1 MIPDEISNL
10 SLATCLGISER
21 RVAQV
26 RAEGRLPISPDGRH
40 LCLRS
45 LIRRAWQASLDQAH
59 GPAATPAPGRA
70 TGVPNYQEER
80 AKREAAEAAMAE
92 IKLAEKQRDVL
103 KVEAVSQ
110 AATSV
115 MGRAMARLFD
125 AWPQVALEL
134 ATMSNPAAIA
144 DRLTD
149 EQKRVM
155 GKIHAEF
162 MADAAARSAE

>member
-26 RAEGRLPISPDGRH
+26 RAEGRLPLSPDGRH

-45 LIRRAWQASLDQAH
+45 LIRRAWQASLEAH
-59 GPAATPAPGRA
+59 GPDATAAPGRA
-70 TGVPNYQEER
+70 SGVPNYQEER

>member
-26 RAEGRLPISPDGRH
+26 RAEGRLPISPDGGH
-40 LCLRS
+40 LCLRT
-45 LIRRAWQASLDQAH
+45 LIRRGWQASLGQAE
-59 GPAATPAPGRA
+59 GPASAKNRP
-70 TGVPNYQEER
+70 GVPNFAEER
-80 AKREAAEAAMAE
+80 AKREAAEASLAE
-92 IKLAEKQRDVL
+92 IKLAEKQREMV
-103 KVEAVSQ
+103 KVDAVSQ

-125 AWPQVALEL
+125 AWPQVAVEL
-134 ATMSNPAAIA
+134 ASMSNPAAIT
-144 DRLTD
+144 DRLVD

-155 GKIHAEF
+155 GRIHAEF

>member
-26 RAEGRLPISPDGRH
+26 RAEGRLPLSPDGRH

-45 LIRRAWQASLDQAH
+45 LIRRAWQASLEAH
-59 GPAATPAPGRA
+59 GPDATAAPGRA
-70 TGVPNYQEER
+70 TGFPNYQEER

-125 AWPQVALEL
+125 AWPQVAPEI

-144 DRLTD
+144 DRLSD

>member
-40 LCLRS
+40 LCLRT
-45 LIRRAWQASLDQAH
+45 LVRRGWQASLGQAD
-59 GPAATPAPGRA
+59 GPPTSSRTP
-70 TGVPNYQEER
+70 GVPNFAEER
-80 AKREAAEAAMAE
+80 AKREAAEASLAE
-92 IKLAEKQRDVL
+92 IKLAEKQREVV
-103 KVEAVSQ
+103 KVEAVAQ

-125 AWPQVALEL
+125 AWPEVSAEL
-134 ATMSNPAAIA
+134 ASMSNPAAIA
-144 DRLTD
+144 DRLAD

-162 MADAAARSAE
+162 MADAAARSARPE

>member
-26 RAEGRLPISPDGRH
+26 RAEGRLPLSPDGRH

-45 LIRRAWQASLDQAH
+45 LIRRAWQASLEAY
-59 GPAATPAPGRA
+59 GPDATAAPGRA

>member
-1 MIPDEISNL
+1 L
-10 SLATCLGISER
+10 VR
-21 RVAQV
+21 R
-26 RAEGRLPISPDGRH
+26 G
-40 LCLRS
+40 
-45 LIRRAWQASLDQAH
+45 WQASLGQAD
-59 GPAATPAPGRA
+59 GPPTSSRTP
-70 TGVPNYQEER
+70 GVPNFAEER
-80 AKREAAEAAMAE
+80 AKREAAEASLAE
-92 IKLAEKQRDVL
+92 IKLAEKQREML

-125 AWPQVALEL
+125 AWPQVAPEI
-134 ATMSNPAAIA
+134 AAMSNPAAIA

-162 MADAAARSAE
+162 MADAATRSAE